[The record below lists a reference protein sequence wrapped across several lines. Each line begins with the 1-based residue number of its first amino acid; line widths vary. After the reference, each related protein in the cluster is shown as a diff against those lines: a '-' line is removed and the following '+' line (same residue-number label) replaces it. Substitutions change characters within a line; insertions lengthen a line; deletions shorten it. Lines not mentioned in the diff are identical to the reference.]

1 MLFVFAVSG
10 CVSISAVASLVGFA
24 VGIASSAVGLII
36 SAIMSGI
43 KKYKLINK
51 KGEKAW

>member
-10 CVSISAVASLVGFA
+10 CVSIYAVASLVGFA

-36 SAIMSGI
+36 SAITSGI
-43 KKYKLINK
+43 KKYKSINK
-51 KGEKAW
+51 KGEKA